1 MADIITWK
9 VSNKP
14 KRGGIRGLLRLLPVL
29 MADKWSGTL
38 IVEERK
44 ADMKITS
51 TPYLDPSTV
60 PTGGSVTIKNVSI
73 KNDGNIA
80 DTPRYKILQD
90 SEVIDEFDDSAGDL
104 DPGHTRGKEFTFT
117 ASDYPGT
124 YTITL
129 KVWGKNTESEPS

>member
-14 KRGGIRGLLRLLPVL
+14 KRSGIRGLLRLLPVL

-38 IVEERK
+38 TVEEKK
-44 ADMKITS
+44 ADMQITS
-51 TPYLDPSTV
+51 TPSLDPSSVEPGGTV
-60 PTGGSVTIKNVSI
+60 KIKSVSI
-73 KNDGNIA
+73 KNNGNIA

-90 SEVIDEFDDSAGDL
+90 GSVIDEFDDSAGDL
-104 DPGHTRGKEFTFT
+104 APGHTRGKEFTFT
-117 ASDYPGT
+117 ASDYTGT

-129 KVWGKNTESEPS
+129 KVWGKNTETEPA